1 MHKKG
6 KLLCCV
12 IIFILYFDD
21 SFDIPVW
28 FPEGLWHGGILPV
41 LPATNKQVVIGL
53 SAHRHV
59 RVIFDLKKNLFEAT
73 KPEMKKNNR
82 LHYVQN
88 IFMCTAIFQV
98 QSVIIEA
105 ISKGSST
112 VITGIYTDRQ
122 SGLSLITVHDQE
134 WRWTGLLCGILCKLC
149 NNFWDISLHHFCM
162 RCTLHYC
169 AISYHLLV
177 VFFSVFRVSYCD

>member
-1 MHKKG
+1 
-6 KLLCCV
+6 
-12 IIFILYFDD
+12 
-21 SFDIPVW
+21 
-28 FPEGLWHGGILPV
+28 
-41 LPATNKQVVIGL
+41 
-53 SAHRHV
+53 
-59 RVIFDLKKNLFEAT
+59 
-73 KPEMKKNNR
+73 MKKNNR

-122 SGLSLITVHDQE
+122 SGLSLTTVHDQE

-149 NNFWDISLHHFCM
+149 IKQFLGYFLASFLYEVHTPLLC
-162 RCTLHYC
+162 
-169 AISYHLLV
+169 HLLSSVV
-177 VFFSVFRVSYCD
+177 VFFLYSGWAIVTSICPSSVVCCQHFWGSFWSTVQCLIPLFLLNCTQYLFKVWTVMHAVF